1 MKKTILLVAMLLVS
15 TIPALAQIP
24 DERDL
29 MKTQDK
35 MLQSSKAQYDNSGNC
50 YYDPD
55 DVAVLYED
63 GNIPISQTPCG
74 GIVF

>member
-1 MKKTILLVAMLLVS
+1 
-15 TIPALAQIP
+15 
-24 DERDL
+24 
-29 MKTQDK
+29 
-35 MLQSSKAQYDNSGNC
+35 MLQSGKAQYDNSGNC

-55 DVAVLYED
+55 DVTVLYED